1 MAWVPV
7 IGSVATAEAG
17 NRACYRGIYS
27 PPRLPLTASGANLM
41 AEDLARS
48 ALSIADLER
57 HHGIPADTYCG
68 LTADEMS
75 RAIVAYHGGPR
86 EPGAPV
92 GYWPIGSPETRL
104 ARLRDEFGPEA
115 DIERILLL
123 EQFFGAR
130 VSRALNLDWMLPDA
144 EFDRAVAEGLR
155 RSFPELSD
163 DARTVIAGNYSY
175 SRAK

>member
-1 MAWVPV
+1 
-7 IGSVATAEAG
+7 
-17 NRACYRGIYS
+17 
-27 PPRLPLTASGANLM
+27 M
-41 AEDLARS
+41 AEDIARS
-48 ALSIADLER
+48 SLSIADLER
-57 HHGIPADTYCG
+57 HHGIAADTYCG
-68 LTADEMS
+68 LTADDMS

-104 ARLRDEFGPEA
+104 ARLREEFGPEA

-144 EFDRAVAEGLR
+144 EFDRAVADGLR

-163 DARTVIAGNYSY
+163 DARTVIR
-175 SRAK
+175 RATPATCRISSPTRRCATAASAAPSSKPSTPRPPHAAPRASTG